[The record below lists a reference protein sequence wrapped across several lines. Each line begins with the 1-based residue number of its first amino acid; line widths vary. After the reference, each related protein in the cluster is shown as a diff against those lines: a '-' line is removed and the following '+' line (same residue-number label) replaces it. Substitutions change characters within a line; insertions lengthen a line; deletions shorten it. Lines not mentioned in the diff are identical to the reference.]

1 MDLETIEVCWSI
13 LQQYIKNSDRSH
25 AVSHLVGELFD
36 SGLRDEDLKKLAAL
50 DVHFSNAVNEHAD
63 ADDDDWYEDDK

>member
-13 LQQYIKNSDRSH
+13 LQQYIKNSDRGH
-25 AVSHLVGELFD
+25 AVSHLVGELLD

-50 DVHFSNAVNEHAD
+50 DNHFSNAVDEHAD
-63 ADDDDWYEDDK
+63 VDDDDWYEDDE